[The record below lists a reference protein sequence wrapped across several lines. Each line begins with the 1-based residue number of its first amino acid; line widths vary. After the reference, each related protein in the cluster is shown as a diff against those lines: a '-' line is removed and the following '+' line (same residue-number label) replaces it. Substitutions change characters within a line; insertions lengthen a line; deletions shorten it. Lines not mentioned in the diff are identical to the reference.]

1 MKKAPI
7 RSSLGFSAWCVLVL
21 LFAPGCENPYH
32 KNYLSTIQKWPGGV
46 ASRVLKPEGEPK
58 LVTSTNMKNDSHS
71 LLEDGY
77 VLLGRA
83 KFRDPTLDESQA
95 IEQGKAVGAW
105 VVLVSHQYVNTVTE
119 SVPFGQWTPDQTTVT
134 EQTAQIQRD
143 PNKPPV
149 TVQNQTVQTVQGQFQ
164 TTYVP
169 VNMDYYEYSATFW
182 AKAKPSPIG
191 VLVESL
197 NDDQKKQL
205 QTNKGVVVEVVI
217 RGTPAYEADVLK
229 GDVLTS
235 LADEQIQTPDQF
247 FDIVGR
253 HQGEPVTLILIR
265 DGQAKTLSLTLTQ

>member
-1 MKKAPI
+1 
-7 RSSLGFSAWCVLVL
+7 
-21 LFAPGCENPYH
+21 
-32 KNYLSTIQKWPGGV
+32 V

-58 LVTSTNMKNDSHS
+58 LVTSNNMKNDSHS

-83 KFRDPTLDESQA
+83 KFRDPKLDESQA
-95 IEQGKAVGAW
+95 IEQGKSVGAW
-105 VVLVSHQYVNTVTE
+105 VILVSHQYVNTVTE
-119 SVPFGQWTPDQTTVT
+119 SVPFNQWTPDQTTVT
-134 EQTAQIQRD
+134 EENAQIQHD

-149 TVQNQTVQTVQGQFQ
+149 TVQKQTVQTVQGQFQ

-191 VLVESL
+191 VLVEPLS
-197 NDDQKKQL
+197 DDQKKQL

-229 GDVLTS
+229 GDILTS

-247 FDIVGR
+247 FDIVAR
-253 HQGEPVTLILIR
+253 HRGETVNLILSR
-265 DGQAKTLSLTLTQ
+265 DGQAKTLSLTLSR

>member
-1 MKKAPI
+1 MKTTDI
-7 RSSLGFSAWCVLVL
+7 RPSLRISPWCALIL
-21 LFAPGCENPYH
+21 LFASGCENPYH

-46 ASRVLKPEGEPK
+46 ASRVLKPEDEPK
-58 LVTSTNMKNDSHS
+58 LVTSNNMKSDSHS

-83 KFRDPTLDESQA
+83 KFRDPKLDESEALEQA
-95 IEQGKAVGAW
+95 KAVGAW
-105 VVLVSHQYVNTVTE
+105 MVLVSHQYVNTVTE
-119 SVPFGQWTPDQTTVT
+119 SVPFSQWTPDQTTVT

-149 TVQNQTVQTVQGQFQ
+149 TLQNQTVQTVQGQFQ

-191 VLVESL
+191 VLVEPL
-197 NDDQKKQL
+197 TDDQRKQL
-205 QTNKGVVVEVVI
+205 QTNKGVMVEVVI

-229 GDVLTS
+229 GDVLMS

-253 HQGEPVTLILIR
+253 HQGEPVILILVR
-265 DGQAKTLSLTLTQ
+265 DGQAKTLSLTLSR